1 MQASCENTVFS
12 VENYNKVNNYIPA
25 LDRIIS
31 EFKSRFAEND
41 SVVLCALANILT
53 NENPDDEAFKEV
65 AKFYTMDE
73 DTIKSE
79 HKMFNHMK
87 KTLTD
92 TKSVSSMFKQ
102 LAACRQIRN
111 QAETLSSSRVIIF
124 SFPLHLNFLLKF
136 YV

>member
-1 MQASCENTVFS
+1 MLHVSSLNTFLNTVFQTIVS
-12 VENYNKVNNYIPA
+12 LSWPARGKRPITNENYNKVNNYIPA

-73 DTIKSE
+73 DTLKSE
-79 HKMFNHMK
+79 HKMFTHMK
-87 KTLTD
+87 ETLTD
-92 TKSVSSMFKQ
+92 TK
-102 LAACRQIRN
+102 
-111 QAETLSSSRVIIF
+111 
-124 SFPLHLNFLLKF
+124 
-136 YV
+136 